1 METMTNIK
9 YHILKSLWIIVN
21 FIFNSTFPQTVTSVE
36 IQKIKKKELWS
47 CIVKVQWNTVGLIG
61 YKKMSAYIIPYPM
74 EGIFLVFGVSLYAG
88 EIGTGIK

>member
-36 IQKIKKKELWS
+36 IQKIKKKNYDHVLLK
-47 CIVKVQWNTVGLIG
+47 CN
-61 YKKMSAYIIPYPM
+61 
-74 EGIFLVFGVSLYAG
+74 GIQSV
-88 EIGTGIK
+88 